1 MRSSAA
7 LRATALLTLLALC
20 GACVT
25 TQLPPISAVGPGF
38 QPLKDEV
45 GLWEEARAEEA
56 AIVAD
61 VRLRDDPD
69 LDAYLESVVARLN
82 PPAMA
87 ANSRVHYQ
95 VRVIEDPTL
104 NAFSYPHG
112 SIYLHSGLLARLE
125 NEDQLAT
132 VLGHEMTHVEYR
144 HMLRLRRSAH
154 NKEVALVVAQVAAEV
169 IATEAAW
176 DAYDQGHYGKGDTIG
191 LLGDLLATVAL
202 PLATLAAVNGYGRS
216 LEAEADL
223 GSFRKL
229 TAAGYQTAE
238 APRLYELLLADR
250 GDSGAT
256 ETFFF
261 GSHPRLTE
269 RVADARSWVAAHP
282 AAEAGDATAGGPPAA
297 LTADDPGDFARRLA
311 PLVRDDARLNLD
323 LGRLELAREETDR
336 ALAALPGDARTHYL
350 VARLKLVDA
359 AAAPAPEVARGLDAD
374 ARAALEEAL
383 RLDPGLAEAHRDLG
397 LQLDRAGEF
406 TRACAE
412 LLRYLQLA
420 PDADDGEEVS
430 NHLDELER
438 VGRCPVSR
446 S

>member
-1 MRSSAA
+1 MRRSAP
-7 LRATALLTLLALC
+7 LRGTALLTLLALC
-20 GACVT
+20 AACVT

-38 QPLKDEV
+38 QPLKDEI

-69 LDAYLESVVARLN
+69 LDAYLESVVSRIN

-87 ANSRVHYQ
+87 ANPQVRYR

-112 SIYLHSGLLARLE
+112 SIYLHTGLLARLE

-132 VLGHEMTHVEYR
+132 VLGHEMTHVENR

-154 NKEVALVVAQVAAEV
+154 NKEVALIVAQVAAEV
-169 IATEAAW
+169 IATDAAW
-176 DAYDQGHYGKGDTIG
+176 DAYDEGHYGKGETIE
-191 LLGDLLATVAL
+191 LLGDLLAAVAL

-216 LEAEADL
+216 LEAEADQ

-229 TAAGYQTAE
+229 SAAGYQAAE

-269 RVADARSWVAAHP
+269 RVADARSWVTAHP
-282 AAEAGDATAGGPPAA
+282 AGEAAAAGPAAPPAG
-297 LTADDPGDFARRLA
+297 DPGDFARRLA

-323 LGRLELAREETDR
+323 LGRLELAREELDR
-336 ALAALPGDARTHYL
+336 ALAALPGDAATHHL
-350 VARLKLVDA
+350 VARLKLVEA
-359 AAAPAPEVARGLDAD
+359 AAAAAPEVARGLDAD
-374 ARAALEEAL
+374 ARAALEEAI
-383 RLDPGLAEAHRDLG
+383 RLDPRLPEPHRDLG
-397 LQLDRAGEF
+397 LLLDRAGDF
-406 TRACAE
+406 ARACGE
-412 LLRYLQLA
+412 LLRYLELA
-420 PDADDGEEVS
+420 PDADDGADVS

-438 VGRCPVSR
+438 LGRCPVSR